1 MPIIEGIS
9 MIRRIAFLVVAASIA
24 LGGAAHALEAENLL
38 ITKPKSYTVGY
49 QKKSDAQ
56 MMSEWV
62 PQGETVEAWTEMVTV
77 QIFFKLRDVTPATY
91 RKRMEK
97 SWGDACP
104 GSQVMDVKQGDENG
118 YPTMTWA
125 LRCPSNAKTG
135 KPEFTWMK
143 AIQGKDSF
151 YLVQKAYKFAPSTEQ
166 VASWARFFDDVRV
179 CDTRVPARACKAG
192 S

>member
-1 MPIIEGIS
+1 
-9 MIRRIAFLVVAASIA
+9 MIAIRIAFLTVAATLA
-24 LGGAAHALEAENLL
+24 FGAPARALEAENLL

-49 QKKSDAQ
+49 QKKSDTQ

-62 PQGETVEAWTEMVTV
+62 PQGESVEAWTEMVTV
-77 QIFFKLRDVTPATY
+77 QIFFNMRDVSPAAY

-97 SWGDACP
+97 LWGDACL
-104 GSQVMDVKQGDENG
+104 GSQVMNVKQGDENS

-125 LRCPSNAKTG
+125 LRCPNNAKTG

-151 YLVQKAYKFAPSTEQ
+151 YLVQKAYKFEPSTEQ

-179 CDTRVPARACKAG
+179 CDTRVAAQACKLG